1 MVAFVKAWHIST
13 AAPFTLDGP
22 KGQVHAMIVAK
33 NTHTLL
39 AGAEVTTHTYLYGCY
54 LDKSDFLF
62 SSYH

>member
-1 MVAFVKAWHIST
+1 VVFVKAWHIST

-33 NTHTLL
+33 DTHTLL
-39 AGAEVTTHTYLYGCY
+39 AGAEVNTYTLLYGCY
-54 LDKSDFLF
+54 QDILDFLF